1 MSSTGAEEG
10 TPPASAELLAELGA
24 MKLRALQKKAE
35 ELGVGEDQLDDA
47 EEKSEVIALIVQ
59 KHDEQPAHEEAV
71 RLAALKDELGAMK
84 LRALQKRAEELG
96 VDEDKLDDAEEK
108 SEVIALILAALAPVE
123 DGAAQAAREAEAAA
137 AAAAAAAEAEVA
149 RLAQL
154 KEELSAMKLRA
165 LQKHAEELG
174 IDGEA
179 LDEAEEKSAVIALIM
194 EHAGSKSATKLAPV
208 SAAGGS
214 HFGSASTNAEM
225 VDAISTIFAQ
235 WQEQGLHIMFSYQWD
250 MQEQV
255 KAVHALM
262 QKKKIPVWMD
272 VSGGMAADIY
282 DSVSALLRAAAIRA
296 LRLTVSSRTCVADGR
311 GRAERSGGRLFH
323 EPEVPGFDKLCA
335 TVFSVQNHIEIS
347 SPV

>member
-1 MSSTGAEEG
+1 MQAPQYLEPRASAPPTDALVVAAYEVDEIEATVVVGLVQQPEQQPSAAEQG

-35 ELGVGEDQLDDA
+35 ELGVGEDQLDAA

-59 KHDEQPAHEEAV
+59 KLDEQAAHEEAV

-123 DGAAQAAREAEAAA
+123 DGAAQAREAEAAA

-165 LQKHAEELG
+165 LQKRAEELG

-208 SAAGGS
+208 SAAGDP

-296 LRLTVSSRTCVADGR
+296 LRLTVCLRVR
-311 GRAERSGGRLFH
+311 
-323 EPEVPGFDKLCA
+323 V
-335 TVFSVQNHIEIS
+335 
-347 SPV
+347 

>member
-59 KHDEQPAHEEAV
+59 KLDEQAAHEEAV

-165 LQKHAEELG
+165 LQKRAEELG
-174 IDGEA
+174 VDGAA
-179 LDEAEEKSAVIALIM
+179 LDEAEEKPAVIALIM

-272 VSGGMAADIY
+272 VSGGMSADIY

-296 LRLTVSSRTCVADGR
+296 LRLTVCLRVHVSQM
-311 GRAERSGGRLFH
+311 AEG
-323 EPEVPGFDKLCA
+323 
-335 TVFSVQNHIEIS
+335 VQNAAAVVCFMSQKYQDSTNCAPLSFLFRIT
-347 SPV
+347 